1 MKANFLNKVHIEGYI
16 FDHDLQ
22 KRTSKNGVDYIGGI
36 VNIATSEDA
45 MNVVPVH
52 FIYVTETYSKS
63 GKPNP
68 NFAILEKIIDENNTY
83 SVNGNEAQKVRI
95 DGNIGVNDF
104 VTRDGEMASPKRVV
118 ASFIHT
124 MNPSDDI
131 SDKSSTFD
139 ADMLITSC
147 IEKEVEDGDDYVE
160 LGGYVFGYQG
170 SLVPV
175 TFSIRNKA
183 GMKYFLGQ
191 DISKGNPYCTELWG
205 NIVSTTVTRE
215 EKVESAFG
223 APKVNVTSRTLRA
236 WDVEGCNPESYEW
249 DDESFITKAEL
260 KKCIE
265 VREERLAD
273 VRKRN
278 EEYRNSQNGKAGFPA
293 SGIKKEAAL
302 VEDLNDFPF

>member
-1 MKANFLNKVHIEGYI
+1 MKANFLNKVHVEGYV

-36 VNIATSEDA
+36 INVATDEDA

-83 SVNGNEAQKVRI
+83 SVNGTEAQKVRI

-124 MNPSDDI
+124 MNPSDDF
-131 SDKSSTFD
+131 SKEATFD
-139 ADMLITSC
+139 ADMLLTSC
-147 IEKEVEDGDDYVE
+147 VEKEVEDGDDYVE

-170 SLVPV
+170 HLVPV
-175 TFSIRNKA
+175 TFSIRDKG
-183 GMKYFLGQ
+183 GMSFFQGQ
-191 DISKGNPYCTELWG
+191 DISKSNPYCTELWG
-205 NIVSTTVTRE
+205 KIISTTIKQ
-215 EKVESAFG
+215 EKKIESAFG
-223 APKVNVTSRTLRA
+223 APKVDVTSRTLRA
-236 WDVEGCNPESYEW
+236 WDVAGCNPEPYEW
-249 DDESFITKAEL
+249 DDESFITKAEF
-260 KKCIE
+260 KKCME
-265 VREERLAD
+265 AREEQLAEI
-273 VRKRN
+273 RRRN

-293 SGIKKEAAL
+293 SSVKKETAPA
-302 VEDLNDFPF
+302 EDDFPF